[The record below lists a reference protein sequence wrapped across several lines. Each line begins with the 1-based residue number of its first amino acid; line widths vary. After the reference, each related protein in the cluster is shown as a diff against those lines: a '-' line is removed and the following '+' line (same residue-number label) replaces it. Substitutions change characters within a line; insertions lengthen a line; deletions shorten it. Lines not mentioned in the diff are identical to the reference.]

1 MKTAP
6 LSGLRA
12 WLIQRL
18 TAVYLLVAL
27 PLFIASFAFYPP
39 GSYDAWRARAS
50 GAFFVAAACVFIV
63 ALLVHAWVGLR
74 DVILDYVKPLPL
86 RIGVLALLAF
96 GLVGMGGWA
105 IKVLY
110 VAGA

>member
-1 MKTAP
+1 MRKAP

-27 PLFIASFAFYPP
+27 PLFIASFAFYRP
-39 GSYDAWRARAS
+39 GSYEAWRERAS
-50 GAFFVAAACVFIV
+50 GAVFMVAASIFIV
-63 ALLVHAWVGLR
+63 ALLIHAWIGLR
-74 DVILDYVKPLPL
+74 DVALDYVKPLSF

-96 GLVGMGGWA
+96 GLAGMGGWA
-105 IKVLY
+105 IRVLY
-110 VAGA
+110 GAGA